1 MGRTAWI
8 TLDTKTAGYT
18 TWPAMAADAPAV
30 LRRPTVERK
39 LARLLPRSHRG
50 HRGLP
55 TPVTCAPNALA
66 SCTPNDPTPPAAPM
80 IGTFCP
86 AWTSPSSEDPG
97 GGEPEDGDGRSLL
110 EAEVGRLVAKWS
122 SPTHGYSA

>member
-18 TWPAMAADAPAV
+18 TWPAMAADAPSVSA
-30 LRRPTVERK
+30 RPTVERK
-39 LARLLPRSHRG
+39 LARLLPRRHRG
-50 HRGLP
+50 RRGLP
-55 TPVTCAPNALA
+55 TSSDVRPERLGQLHPER
-66 SCTPNDPTPPAAPM
+66 PHAARRPDDQDLLPRLDLSF
-80 IGTFCP
+80 IRRP
-86 AWTSPSSEDPG
+86 W

-122 SPTHGYSA
+122 SPAHGYSA